1 MSRLRRIFVDGDAKM
16 LSMAMEDVL
25 FLSRISSSTR
35 HGLPRRFEQQLQ
47 QKVVGVKAEPA
58 ADDSPPEVPDLFV
71 AMARKVHESRN
82 AHYKQAIVVWYMLYD
97 SQLFARFML
106 QNETPELQDQFMKAL
121 KEMTAFF
128 IAGHKMNGSLFKPGD
143 NLADRRTGHF
153 ITRVRE
159 MFALL

>member
-1 MSRLRRIFVDGDAKM
+1 MSRLRRIFVDGDVQT
-16 LSMAMEDVL
+16 LNMAMEDVL
-25 FLSRISSSTR
+25 FLSRISSAERARVLSKYTEEPQVK
-35 HGLPRRFEQQLQ
+35 LEQQEED
-47 QKVVGVKAEPA
+47 AP
-58 ADDSPPEVPDLFV
+58 SEVPELFI
-71 AMARKVHESRN
+71 AMAQQVSRSRN
-82 AHYKQAIVVWYMLYD
+82 AHYKEAIIAWYMLYD

-106 QNETPELQDQFMKAL
+106 QNESAFLQEQFMKAL

-159 MFALL
+159 MFALM

>member
-1 MSRLRRIFVDGDAKM
+1 MSRLRRIFVDGDAQM
-16 LSMAMEDVL
+16 LHMAMEDVL
-25 FLSRISSSTR
+25 FLSRISSSERAGVLSKYTR
-35 HGLPRRFEQQLQ
+35 EPQ
-47 QKVVGVKAEPA
+47 VKRETAEEDA
-58 ADDSPPEVPDLFV
+58 ASEVPDLFI
-71 AMARKVHESRN
+71 AMAHQVNRSRN
-82 AHYKQAIVVWYMLYD
+82 AHYKEAIIVWYMLYD

-106 QNETPELQDQFMKAL
+106 QNESPDLQEQFMKAL

-159 MFALL
+159 MFALM